1 MGCCGGKKDK
11 YPTLICFFETKNE
24 EQKAYCIKLKDNFK
38 SEKTIRFEIKS
49 LPNVPF
55 KIQFKKDGKITDL
68 QTEYSNEDEVMKGTL
83 EKAYELLKD

>member
-38 SEKTIRFEIKS
+38 SDKTIRFEIKS

-55 KIQFKKDGKITDL
+55 KIQFKKDGKISDL
-68 QTEYSNEDEVMKGTL
+68 QTEYSNEEEVMKETL
-83 EKAYELLKD
+83 QRAYDLLRD